1 MSCGDSFCF
10 RASVSPTEFAPA
22 VDGWSHQ
29 NGAALGDLPADNLD
43 DLHRDDLLVGRMKKI
58 VRPVAKEPRV
68 LEQPAGHSLRY
79 RHEVLSL
86 PFMRLFLSE
95 QPVHSLLASI

>member
-1 MSCGDSFCF
+1 
-10 RASVSPTEFAPA
+10 
-22 VDGWSHQ
+22 
-29 NGAALGDLPADNLD
+29 
-43 DLHRDDLLVGRMKKI
+43 VGRLKKI

-79 RHEVLSL
+79 RHEALSL

-95 QPVHSLLASI
+95 QPVHSSLASI